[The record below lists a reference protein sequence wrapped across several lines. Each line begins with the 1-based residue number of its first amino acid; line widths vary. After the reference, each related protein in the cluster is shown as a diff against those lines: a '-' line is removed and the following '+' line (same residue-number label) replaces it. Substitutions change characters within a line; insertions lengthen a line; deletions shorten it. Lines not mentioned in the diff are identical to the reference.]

1 MSQNGYSLILLAAL
15 VLVVIFL
22 LQWSWRRPS
31 SADRLPIPHLES
43 GDTEVSPRPLMSPE
57 EATLYNLITLAAR
70 DSLLVLAKV
79 PILHILS
86 LGDKDE
92 EARKAVMRA
101 IQPVRC
107 DVILAHP
114 GTLKARTVIFFQK
127 ETPDASGRGDRDRL
141 VDTLLKAAGI
151 QPVLLHLN
159 QPYAVE
165 QLSIMLGLDEEE

>member
-1 MSQNGYSLILLAAL
+1 MSQNGYSLILLAAF

-22 LQWSWRRPS
+22 LQWIWRRPS
-31 SADRLPIPHLES
+31 SDRLPIPHLGS
-43 GDTEVSPRPLMSPE
+43 GDTEVSPRSLMSPE

-92 EARKAVMRA
+92 EARKAVIRA

-114 GTLKARTVIFFQK
+114 GTLKAKTVVFFQR
-127 ETPDASGRGDRDRL
+127 ETPDASNRG
-141 VDTLLKAAGI
+141 
-151 QPVLLHLN
+151 
-159 QPYAVE
+159 
-165 QLSIMLGLDEEE
+165 